1 MFYKVL
7 SENRVVDVLNH
18 LSYARYMANKKLV
31 ICPSSQAQVIVSSD
45 ETRCWHIRG
54 LYAVPGQSSDPL
66 ELVEIDEYE
75 YRQLKALN
83 GKTPEEI
90 IDEYT
95 LFLIEEGLL

>member
-18 LSYARYMANKKLV
+18 LSYARYMANNKLV

-54 LYAVPGQSSDPL
+54 LYAVPGQSTEAL

-75 YRQLKALN
+75 YRQLKTLN